1 MRDEFPDNVKRVI
14 AQRVNYRCS
23 RPECRATTSGPQSD
37 PTKAIN
43 VGVAAHI
50 TAASEGGPR
59 YNPSLSPEKR
69 RHSNNGIWLCQTCA
83 KLVDSDSVQF
93 PETILRQWRQR
104 AEAEAFERLGRTASS
119 IDPAQRDLSQ
129 EELELLE
136 CAAEQGQIVILS
148 TQQTGEFVS
157 AGSEHFL
164 LDEDPAMAARYL
176 EALDSLCRRGLAR
189 HEVEV
194 LYRLTGTGFKIA
206 RAITRSPG
214 GIEGKG

>member
-1 MRDEFPDNVKRVI
+1 MRDEFPDSVKRVI
-14 AQRVNYRCS
+14 AQRVNSRCS
-23 RPECRATTSGPQSD
+23 RPDCRATTSGPQSE

-59 YNPSLSPEKR
+59 YNPSLSPEER
-69 RHSNNGIWLCQTCA
+69 RHPNNGIWLCQTCA
-83 KLVDSDSVQF
+83 KLVDSDPDQF
-93 PETILRQWRQR
+93 PETVLKQWKQR
-104 AEAEAFERLGRTASS
+104 AEAEAFERLGRTASL

-129 EELELLE
+129 EELELLDR
-136 CAAEQGQIVILS
+136 AAEQGQIVKLS

-157 AGSEHFL
+157 AGSQPFL

-176 EALDSLCRRGLAR
+176 EALDSLCRRDLAR
-189 HEVEV
+189 HEGGA

-206 RAITRSPG
+206 RAIRRSLEG
-214 GIEGKG
+214 FEGKG